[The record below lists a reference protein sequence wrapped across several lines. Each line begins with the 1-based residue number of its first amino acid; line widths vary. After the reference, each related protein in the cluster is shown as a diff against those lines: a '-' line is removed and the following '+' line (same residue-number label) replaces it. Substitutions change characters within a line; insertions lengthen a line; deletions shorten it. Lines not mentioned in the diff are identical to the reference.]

1 MDSVLNTWTYKTK
14 DLNEGKIRG
23 RTRQSYKR
31 LIQTSILL
39 EKN

>member
-23 RTRQSYKR
+23 RTRQSHKR
-31 LIQTSILL
+31 LIQTSMLL
-39 EKN
+39 KKN

>member
-23 RTRQSYKR
+23 RTRHSYKR
-31 LIQTSILL
+31 LIQTSMLL